1 MNSAQFLYLTAVG
14 WKSGKQ
20 HKIEIWF
27 VENNKQ
33 YYVIS
38 ERRKQAHWVQNIL
51 HNPRVSFVVNN
62 TTFEGTARIVDQDKE
77 PILAAEVS
85 KLMSTKYGWNKGLL
99 VELIYH

>member
-1 MNSAQFLYLTAVG
+1 MMNSKQFLYLTTVG

-27 VENNKQ
+27 VENNKR

-51 HNPRVSFVVNN
+51 HNPRVSFIVNN

-77 PILAAEVS
+77 AYIS
-85 KLMSTKYGWNKGLL
+85 C
-99 VELIYH
+99 